1 MTKVLLIWFFALFF
15 KSFLSNFFFF
25 YLVSSCTVFNTF
37 YLKALQY
44 LNKYFSKYKWRILL
58 GLLIT
63 VLSKLL
69 ALKIPQIIRNSLNKV
84 DDYKNGAEIT
94 IKEVQHDLLIN
105 VLIIIGVALL
115 SGFFTFL
122 MRQTIIVTSRLIEF
136 DLKNEIY
143 EQYQRLSL
151 NFYKQ
156 NRTGDLMNRIS
167 EDVTKVRMYVGPA
180 VMYTMNMIV
189 LFVVGF
195 SQMVQ
200 VDLKLTLYT
209 LIPFP
214 LLSVSIFILSRV
226 IHKRSTIV
234 QQYLSKLTT
243 FNQETFSGIGVLKSY
258 GIEASIINDFDTIA
272 NESKEKNIDLQRANA
287 LFFPTMIFLI
297 GLSNLIVIYVGGMQY
312 INGEIQ
318 IGVVLE
324 FLLYVNI
331 LTWPVAV
338 VGWVTSIVQQAEAS
352 QVRINEFLNEE
363 PEIANNNTN
372 HSEIHG
378 KVEFNDVTFTYD
390 DTNIT
395 ALKNISFSVNEGE
408 TLAILGKTGSG
419 KSSIIE
425 LIARLYDTT
434 HGQVLLDDMA
444 IEEVNLYD
452 LRNQIGFVPQDP
464 FLFSDTIEN
473 NIKFGNQNATKDDII
488 EAAKNADVHKNI
500 IEFSQQYDTILG
512 ERGVTLS
519 GGQKQRVSIA
529 RAIIKDPKIL
539 IFDDC
544 LSAVDT
550 ETEEKI
556 LSNLQRVSKSKT
568 TFIISHRVSSAK
580 NADKI
585 IVLDEGKITQ
595 QGTHNQLITEEGYY
609 KDLYEQ
615 QLLEKE
621 M

>member
-1 MTKVLLIWFFALFF
+1 
-15 KSFLSNFFFF
+15 
-25 YLVSSCTVFNTF
+25 
-37 YLKALQY
+37 LKALQY
-44 LNKYFSKYKWRILL
+44 LNKYFSKYKWRILI

-69 ALKIPQIIRNSLNKV
+69 SLKIPQIIRDSLNV
-84 DDYKNGAEIT
+84 VEDYHTNSIT
-94 IKEVQHDLLIN
+94 DIAVVKHQLLIN
-105 VLIIIGVALL
+105 VLIIIGIALL
-115 SGFFTFL
+115 GGFLTFI

-143 EQYQRLSL
+143 QQYQKLSL
-151 NFYKQ
+151 NFYKK

-167 EDVTKVRMYVGPA
+167 EDVSKVRMYVGPA

-189 LFVVGF
+189 LFAVGF

-200 VDLKLTLYT
+200 VDLTLTLYT

-214 LLSVSIFILSRV
+214 LLSISIFILSKI
-226 IHKRSTIV
+226 IHKRSTVV
-234 QQYLSKLTT
+234 QEYLSKLTT
-243 FNQETFSGIGVLKSY
+243 FNQEFFSGINVVKSY
-258 GIEASIINDFDTIA
+258 GIEASIIKDFDVISDA
-272 NESKEKNIDLQRANA
+272 SKDKNIHLHKANA
-287 LFFPTMIFLI
+287 LFYPLMLLLI
-297 GLSNLIVIYVGGMQY
+297 GISNLFVIYVGGNKY

-318 IGVVLE
+318 IGVVVE
-324 FLLYVNI
+324 FMLYVNI

-338 VGWVTSIVQQAEAS
+338 VGWVTSMIQQAEAS
-352 QVRINEFLNEE
+352 QARINEFLNQV
-363 PEIANNNTN
+363 PEIRNTSTASTKIN
-372 HSEIHG
+372 G
-378 KVEFNDVTFTYD
+378 KVNFKDVTFTYD

-395 ALKNISFSVNEGE
+395 ALKNINFTVYPGE

-419 KSSIIE
+419 KSTIIE
-425 LIARLYDTT
+425 LISRLYDTT
-434 HGQVLLDDMA
+434 EGTISLDDIP
-444 IEEVNLYD
+444 IEIANLND
-452 LRNQIGFVPQDP
+452 VRSQIGFVPQDP
-464 FLFSDTIEN
+464 FLFSDTIGN
-473 NIKFGNQNATKDDII
+473 NIKFGKEDASEEEII
-488 EAAKNADVHKNI
+488 EAAKNAVVHDNI
-500 IEFSQQYDTILG
+500 VEFTNGYETILG

-529 RAIIKDPKIL
+529 RAIIKNPKIL

-556 LSNLQRVSKSKT
+556 LSNLKKVSKNKT

-585 IVLDEGKITQ
+585 IILDAGKITQ
-595 QGTHNQLITEEGYY
+595 QGTHNQLITQEGYY
-609 KDLYEQ
+609 KELYEQ

-621 M
+621 I